1 MCRYIPTAKLQTMD
15 DWGLMDDQH
24 QHNHVSLLGN
34 VNNNG
39 GCSQTAKLDQL
50 IEDLREI
57 GSSQPSSPYSSPVR
71 LVALT
76 ILKCTIPF
84 LLCVCECAAVCLF
97 RFSRME
103 MESRLGGGH
112 THCYTHSLTKQSHAR
127 TPSQALLSSVCVCQS
142 KLFMYR

>member
-1 MCRYIPTAKLQTMD
+1 MD

-24 QHNHVSLLGN
+24 QQQHNHSLLGN

-84 LLCVCECAAVCLF
+84 LLCVCEYAAVCLF
-97 RFSRME
+97 RFLE
-103 MESRLGGGH
+103 WKWNPVWVGDTLTAIH
-112 THCYTHSLTKQSHAR
+112 THSLNKVTHAH
-127 TPSQALLSSVCVCQS
+127 QVKLSFLVCVCASQS
-142 KLFMYR
+142 YLCIVKRFGIFI